1 MVKLLKSRS
10 RPEERRA
17 ERVPL
22 GWDARY
28 RLDSHGPWLTCRVI
42 DLSLDGAG
50 LELPENVS
58 APTSRLILLDLECCE
73 ERPGDVALRADV
85 RSLSF
90 AANGQHRV
98 GVMFVNVNS
107 VERQFLADVI
117 KRTARQPLD
126 SPAHGA
132 R

>member
-1 MVKLLKSRS
+1 MKLLKSRP
-10 RPEERRA
+10 RREERRA
-17 ERVPL
+17 ERVSV

-42 DLSLDGAG
+42 DLSLDGAA
-50 LELPENVS
+50 LELPENGY
-58 APTSRLILLDLECCE
+58 APRSRLILLDLQDGEQP
-73 ERPGDVALRADV
+73 PGDVALRADV

-90 AANGQHRV
+90 APNGHHRV

-117 KRTARQPLD
+117 KRTAEIANRAGKNP
-126 SPAHGA
+126 
-132 R
+132 